1 MSVYICA
8 LTYCLK
14 FLYFVTITVMLI
26 SDLLQIEKGITAVI
40 GGGGKTTLLHT
51 LAKELSVKGT
61 VVITTTTHIL
71 KSEVFHNVL
80 TKSEENLSYIGEQIN
95 HHRCICLGSEFC
107 GEKLGA
113 PDISLSELCSV
124 CDYVLVEADGS
135 KHLPL
140 KAHLSHEPVIP
151 ENNNQTILVIGVDA
165 VGKSLKDTT
174 HRFERASELLS
185 CSACDEVT
193 PLVVATLLNKEN
205 LHDKVVINKC
215 DTDKL
220 KLIAEQISSNINT
233 ECVISSLHKG
243 EWYVSSN

>member
-1 MSVYICA
+1 
-8 LTYCLK
+8 
-14 FLYFVTITVMLI
+14 MLI
-26 SDLLQIEKGITAVI
+26 SDLLKIEKGITAVI

-61 VVITTTTHIL
+61 VVITTTTHIM

-80 TKSEENLSYIGEQIN
+80 MSKECDNLSYICEQIAL
-95 HHRCICLGSEFC
+95 HRCVCLGSEFC

-113 PDISLSELCSV
+113 PYVSLDELSNV

-140 KAHLSHEPVIP
+140 KAHLEHEPVIP
-151 ENNNQTILVIGVDA
+151 ENTSQTILVVGVDA
-165 VGKSLKDTT
+165 VGKRFREVT
-174 HRFERASELLS
+174 HRYERAAELLS
-185 CSACDEVT
+185 CSVDDMVT
-193 PLVVATLLNKEN
+193 PLTVAQLLNTEN

-215 DTDKL
+215 DTNE
-220 KLIAEQISSNINT
+220 LIRTAEQISENINT
-233 ECVISSLHKG
+233 ECVISSLLKG